1 MKKKKVFLIIASIVI
16 IVFVCV
22 VFFIVKDHR
31 ENLKINE
38 INQLEVYSAMGKDS
52 SIFHIRYPYKFY
64 TIDGYEGRCRSYD
77 LQNSILREEISEEEF
92 KYFVEYVTN
101 LEKEYPTE
109 DAVVAYRINFIYYD
123 EKGEEHQEVI
133 TGYDDFPEDWGTFI
147 EHVNTICGYN
157 YLSTTG
163 DIVKLTPDF
172 LMKRFNVRDSDVR
185 EGTLADVIEDNQ
197 LDLFDVSDYGFD
209 INEEFDKY
217 YAGLKENQIEPYR
230 PVELYS
236 VDSTQEEYDA
246 FIKEYLNAIGGQWQE
261 RESDQEY
268 LRYFYSTTD
277 DRYFYIGRSADLSQ
291 MNVDDR
297 YEYYCLALDLHM
309 ENMAYKADFY
319 YSANYKYILVDA
331 TDTDMT
337 LAFAGVEAD

>member
-133 TGYDDFPEDWGTFI
+133 IGYDDFPEDWGTFI

-163 DIVKLTPDF
+163 DIVKLTPDSSAYSLQSSTRLSSGHNSF
-172 LMKRFNVRDSDVR
+172 GAIIAKFTPTFAHPIIR
-185 EGTLADVIEDNQ
+185 
-197 LDLFDVSDYGFD
+197 LF
-209 INEEFDKY
+209 
-217 YAGLKENQIEPYR
+217 AMLLR
-230 PVELYS
+230 PSPRYTKFKPS
-236 VDSTQEEYDA
+236 RYPKCS
-246 FIKEYLNAIGGQWQE
+246 FIVK
-261 RESDQEY
+261 
-268 LRYFYSTTD
+268 
-277 DRYFYIGRSADLSQ
+277 RSARIC
-291 MNVDDR
+291 V
-297 YEYYCLALDLHM
+297 
-309 ENMAYKADFY
+309 
-319 YSANYKYILVDA
+319 
-331 TDTDMT
+331 
-337 LAFAGVEAD
+337 G